1 MPELDAENEQQYRE
15 TMVALRVSRAQ
26 NDEIERLKQENG
38 KPSTDRKQT
47 LIANNTFASPIKTN

>member
-38 KPSTDRKQT
+38 KPSTDRKT
-47 LIANNTFASPIKTN
+47 DINSE